1 MGKKR
6 EDVDYEQ
13 LYYQLKK
20 EMATM
25 TKVNVT
31 IEFTPAELDL
41 LTNIMYEE
49 LHHLKDRTF
58 FTEQDDEDEDDPMRK
73 MKPKKDTLLFTIIEE
88 KKTLM
93 ESITRKLR
101 LEKQ

>member
-41 LTNIMYEE
+41 LTNI
-49 LHHLKDRTF
+49 
-58 FTEQDDEDEDDPMRK
+58 
-73 MKPKKDTLLFTIIEE
+73 
-88 KKTLM
+88 
-93 ESITRKLR
+93 IT
-101 LEKQ
+101 